1 MSYDVDGVLGWKI
14 PIAEIAPENYTNG
27 AGFTKPLHMIISAA
41 AQSWRETQGINFLTD
56 PTVTNEENTIMRVDW
71 IRVYKPE

>member
-1 MSYDVDGVLGWKI
+1 M
-14 PIAEIAPENYTNG
+14 
-27 AGFTKPLHMIISAA
+27 HMIISAA